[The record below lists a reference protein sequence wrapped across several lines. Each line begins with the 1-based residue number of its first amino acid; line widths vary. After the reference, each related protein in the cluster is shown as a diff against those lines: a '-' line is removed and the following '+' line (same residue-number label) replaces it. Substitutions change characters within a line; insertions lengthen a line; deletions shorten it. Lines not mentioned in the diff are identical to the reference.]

1 MLSFWVQNRHVY
13 KCKVAL
19 CLLVFKLDFELQ
31 ISFCVLAEL
40 TVAAFTYNN
49 VGHVNLTSLQVTGC
63 CCAHIHHFNKT
74 FSNHKLI

>member
-40 TVAAFTYNN
+40 TVATFTYNN
-49 VGHVNLTSLQVTGC
+49 VKLLVDAVHTYIISIKLFLIINLFEAFVST
-63 CCAHIHHFNKT
+63 
-74 FSNHKLI
+74 

>member
-13 KCKVAL
+13 KVTL

-31 ISFCVLAEL
+31 ISFCVLAKL
-40 TVAAFTYNN
+40 TVATFTYNN
-49 VGHVNLTSLQVTGC
+49 VNLTSLQVTGC

-74 FSNHKLI
+74 FSNHKLV